1 MRRLLLFRHAKATVM
16 TGHDDHE
23 RALIER
29 GRRDAA
35 RIAAFLAASGQIPE
49 LVIHSGARRARETA
63 EIARAA
69 WPRLVEARVEPR
81 LYEASRPAVEAIVR
95 ALPESFASV
104 MLVGHNPGV
113 ADAANHL
120 IGDGADF
127 DLLRIS
133 AKFPTAGLA
142 ALEFDVKHWRDV
154 EPGSA
159 KLACF
164 ATPDDPKVEKV

>member
-1 MRRLLLFRHAKATVM
+1 MRRLLLFRHAKATAF
-16 TGHDDHE
+16 TGHDDHD

-35 RIAAFLAASGQIPE
+35 RVAAFVAASGLIPE
-49 LVIHSGARRARETA
+49 LVVHSGARRARETA

-69 WPRLVEARVEPR
+69 WPRPIDVRVESR

-95 ALPESFASV
+95 ALPDRCASV
-104 MLVGHNPGV
+104 MVVGHNPSLCDV
-113 ADAANHL
+113 ANRLVGH
-120 IGDGADF
+120 GAEF
-127 DLLRIS
+127 DLLRMS
-133 AKFPTAGLA
+133 AKFSTASLA
-142 ALEFDVKHWRDV
+142 ALEFDVAHWREI

>member
-35 RIAAFLAASGQIPE
+35 RIAGFVATAELIPD
-49 LVIHSGARRARETA
+49 LVVHSGARRTRETA

-69 WPRLVEARVEPR
+69 WPRVVEARAEPR
-81 LYEASRPAVEAIVR
+81 LYEASRHTVEAIVR
-95 ALPESFASV
+95 ALPDGCASV
-104 MLVGHNPGV
+104 MLVGHNPAL
-113 ADAANHL
+113 ADAAHHL
-120 IGDGADF
+120 IGGGDDL

-159 KLACF
+159 TLACF

>member
-1 MRRLLLFRHAKATVM
+1 MRRLLLFRHAKAIM
-16 TGHDDHE
+16 FTGHDDHE

-35 RIAAFLAASGQIPE
+35 RIASFIAASGLI
-49 LVIHSGARRARETA
+49 VHSGARRARETA

-69 WPRLVEARVEPR
+69 WPRLVEARTEPR

-95 ALPESFASV
+95 ALPDGSKSV
-104 MLVGHNPGV
+104 MLVCHNPGL

-120 IGDGADF
+120 IGHGAEF
-127 DLLRIS
+127 DLQRIS
-133 AKFPTAGLA
+133 TKFPTAGLA
-142 ALEFDVKHWRDV
+142 ALEFDVKHWRDIA
-154 EPGSA
+154 PGSA

>member
-1 MRRLLLFRHAKATVM
+1 MRRLLLLRHAKATVM
-16 TGHDDHE
+16 TGREDHE

-35 RIAAFLAASGQIPE
+35 RIAAFVGASGLTPE

-69 WPRLVEARVEPR
+69 WPRVVEARAEPR
-81 LYEASRPAVEAIVR
+81 LYEASRPAIEAIVR
-95 ALPESFASV
+95 ALPDGCASV
-104 MLVGHNPGV
+104 MLVAHNPGL

-120 IGDGADF
+120 IGDGADV

>member
-35 RIAAFLAASGQIPE
+35 RVAGFVAASGLIPD
-49 LVIHSGARRARETA
+49 LIVQSGARRARETA

-69 WPRLVEARVEPR
+69 WPRAVETRTEPR
-81 LYEASRPAVEAIVR
+81 LYDASRSAVEAIVR
-95 ALPESFASV
+95 ALPDGCASV
-104 MLVGHNPGV
+104 MLVGHNPSL
-113 ADAANHL
+113 ADVANHL

-133 AKFPTAGLA
+133 SKFPTGSVA
-142 ALEFDVKHWRDV
+142 ALDFDVAHWRQV
-154 EPGSA
+154 EPGGG
-159 KLACF
+159 KLVSF

>member
-35 RIAAFLAASGQIPE
+35 RIAAFVAASGQIPE
-49 LVIHSGARRARETA
+49 LVVHSGARRARETA

-69 WPRLVEARVEPR
+69 WPRMVEARSEPR
-81 LYEASRPAVEAIVR
+81 LYEASRPALEAIVR
-95 ALPESFASV
+95 ALPDSCASV

-113 ADAANHL
+113 ADLANRLVGH
-120 IGDGADF
+120 GADF
-127 DLLRIS
+127 DLLRLS

-142 ALEFDVKHWRDV
+142 VLEFDVKHWRDV
-154 EPGSA
+154 KPASA
-159 KLACF
+159 TLACF
-164 ATPDDPKVEKV
+164 ATPDDPKLEKV

>member
-1 MRRLLLFRHAKATVM
+1 MRRLLLFRHAKAAVF

-35 RIAAFLAASGQIPE
+35 SVAAFVAASGRIPE
-49 LVIHSGARRARETA
+49 LVVHSGARRARETA

-69 WPRLVEARVEPR
+69 WPRLIEARVEPR
-81 LYEASRPAVEAIVR
+81 LYEASRPTVEAIVR
-95 ALPESFASV
+95 GLPDGCASV

-113 ADAANHL
+113 ADLANRLVGH
-120 IGDGADF
+120 GAEL
-127 DLLRIS
+127 DLLRL
-133 AKFPTAGLA
+133 ATKFPTAGLA
-142 ALEFDVKHWRDV
+142 VLEFDVAHWRDV
-154 EPGSA
+154 KPAAAE
-159 KLACF
+159 LACF